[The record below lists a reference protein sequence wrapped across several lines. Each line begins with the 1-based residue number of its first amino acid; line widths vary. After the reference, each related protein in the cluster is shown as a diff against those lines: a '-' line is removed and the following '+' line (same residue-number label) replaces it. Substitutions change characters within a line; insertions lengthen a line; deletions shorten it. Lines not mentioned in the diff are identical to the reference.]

1 MAETQTY
8 VKKEP
13 PLFGILSFRGGVKIP
28 LHKDLTATLKIEKLP
43 SPPRVIIHC
52 AQHMGTPAI
61 PIVNQGDRVLVGQ
74 AVAEAAGPGPL
85 SLPVHAS
92 ISGTIVSVGPFPHPS
107 GSLMTAVE
115 IENDGNDEKGEM
127 LPLDKPW
134 KEAALGEIVQKI
146 HAAGIAGMGG
156 HGFPTHAKLSPPSNK
171 PIDTLIVNG
180 VECEPYLTADH
191 RLMIEKT
198 EELLTGTLII
208 RKVLAAKTTFLA
220 VDAQN
225 LDAIARV
232 SELLSDPKFRDISLA
247 KLTTKFPQGGEKQ
260 LVYALTKKRVP
271 SGGLPMD
278 VGCVVHNVATVFA
291 VREAVCSGIP
301 LYQRV
306 VTAGGPALRS
316 PKNLLVPVGTPIRF
330 VLQNCAVDM
339 GIVKK
344 IVLGGA
350 MTGMAQSEPD
360 VPVMKSTTAILAFD
374 RIDEAAKINSCIG
387 CGACVRVCPMR
398 LVPSFLAK
406 YVDKNRTGEVKEWG
420 VLDCI
425 ECGACA
431 YVCPAKINLVHY
443 MKLGRYW
450 VEKQRKKGL

>member
-13 PLFGILSFRGGVKIP
+13 PLFGILSFRGGVTVP
-28 LHKDLTATLKIEKLP
+28 LHKNLTATLKIEKLP

-74 AVAEAAGPGPL
+74 VVAEAAGPL

-92 ISGTIVSVGPFPHPS
+92 ISGTIVSVGQFPHPL

-115 IENDGNDEKGEM
+115 IENDGTDEKSEM

-134 KEAALGEIVQKI
+134 KEAALGEIIQKI
-146 HAAGIAGMGG
+146 RAAGITGMGG
-156 HGFPTHAKLSPPSNK
+156 HGFPTYVKLSPPSNK

-191 RLMIEKT
+191 RLLIEKT

-220 VDAQN
+220 VDAHN
-225 LDAIARV
+225 LDAIARA

-260 LVYALTKKRVP
+260 LAYALTKKHVP

-291 VREAVCSGIP
+291 VYEAVCSGIP
-301 LYQRV
+301 LFQRV

-316 PKNLLVPVGTPIRF
+316 PKNLLVPLGTSIRF
-330 VLQNCAVDM
+330 ILQNCAVDM

-350 MTGMAQSEPD
+350 MSGMAQSEPD

-374 RIDEAAKINSCIG
+374 RIDKTAKINSCIG
-387 CGACVRVCPMR
+387 CGACVRACPMR

-406 YVDKNRTGEVKEWG
+406 YVDKNWTREVKEWG

-443 MKLGRYW
+443 MKLGRYY